1 MTSIRDAFNYIYIIQ
16 AHGLI
21 LGLLHSFL
29 NTDGKAN
36 LSNLKYKIIVRVMLR
51 ISYYVKIMMP
61 PSLLQ

>member
-51 ISYYVKIMMP
+51 IT
-61 PSLLQ
+61 LR

>member
-51 ISYYVKIMMP
+51 MIMMP
-61 PSLLQ
+61 PSLLE